1 MTGGSKGKNLK
12 TLFQQ
17 PDLTTLSI
25 EFVAEFQVN

>member
-1 MTGGSKGKNLK
+1 MTAGSKGKNLK

-17 PDLTTLSI
+17 PDRITLGI